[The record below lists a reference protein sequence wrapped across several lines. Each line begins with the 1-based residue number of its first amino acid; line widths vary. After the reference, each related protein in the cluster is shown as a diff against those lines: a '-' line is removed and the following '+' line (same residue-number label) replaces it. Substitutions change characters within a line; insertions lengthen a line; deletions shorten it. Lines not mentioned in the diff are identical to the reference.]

1 MMDRAELPVQ
11 MKRTLK
17 VFSSMAVFGQQSQE
31 AVAFS
36 TAQAAPWQ
44 QFWVR

>member
-1 MMDRAELPVQ
+1 MMERAELPVQ

-17 VFSSMAVFGQQSQE
+17 VFSSMAVSSQQSQD
-31 AVAFS
+31 AVALS
-36 TAQAAPWQ
+36 TAQTAPWQ